1 MTICGVS
8 QQKPVFD
15 GSDVDFDYAIKKD
28 DGDPLEDIASIQYK
42 LSDKSS
48 TLIDWTSIV
57 PPDASGVI
65 NIPGVNNII
74 SIPGKTER
82 ELALYVIYSGSKK
95 TTGKSNYT
103 ITEID
108 GVTPTSP

>member
-1 MTICGVS
+1 MSLCGLS

-15 GSDVDFDYAIKKD
+15 GSDSSFDYDIKND
-28 DGDPLEDIASIQYK
+28 EGDPLDGISSIRYK
-42 LSDKSS
+42 LSDNNS
-48 TLIDWTSIV
+48 TLIDWTNIL
-57 PPDASGVI
+57 PADASGTI

-74 SIPGKTER
+74 SVPSKKDR
-82 ELALYVIYSGSKK
+82 ELALYVVYSGSKVA
-95 TTGKSNYT
+95 TGKATYT